1 MANPAP
7 RQSLAAARESLAR
20 PLDFAEFL
28 ARLPAK
34 DRVNAEKRVAALE
47 AGPDPRRAA
56 LWRRLVCVLTTL
68 AGHAAKFV
76 GKQTVQF
83 YVADGLRY
91 RMQVFAL
98 EDLQDGY
105 MTIYCP
111 DALAEAVKAGVLAAA
126 DAPAHM
132 YFIPSS
138 NEPLRVESLDGNSL
152 DPGAHFKDM
161 TGWNRKALRITLPP
175 SPSSAQLE
183 ATELLCAV
191 AAGHFIRP
199 APGSAPPPGGGLTG
213 KPPAGKP

>member
-1 MANPAP
+1 MPNPAP

-20 PLDFAEFL
+20 PIDFAEFL

-34 DRVNAEKRVAALE
+34 DRVNAEKRVAVLE

-56 LWRRLVCVLTTL
+56 LWRRLVCVLMTL

-105 MTIYCP
+105 MTVYCP
-111 DALAEAVKAGVLAAA
+111 DALAEAVKAGVLTPA
-126 DAPAHM
+126 DAATHM
-132 YFIPSS
+132 YVIPTS

-152 DPGAHFKDM
+152 DPGAHFKDL
-161 TGWNRKALRITLPP
+161 TGWNRKALRVTLPP
-175 SPSSAQLE
+175 APSAPQVE
-183 ATELLCAV
+183 AAELLCAIAAQHFV
-191 AAGHFIRP
+191 ARP
-199 APGSAPPPGGGLTG
+199 APTG
-213 KPPAGKP
+213 EGPAAKR